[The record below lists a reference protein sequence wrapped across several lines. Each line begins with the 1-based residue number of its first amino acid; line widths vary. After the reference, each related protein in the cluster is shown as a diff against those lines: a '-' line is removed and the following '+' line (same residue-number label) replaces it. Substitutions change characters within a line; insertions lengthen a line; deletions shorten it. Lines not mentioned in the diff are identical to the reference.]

1 MANPNPK
8 PSPATQI
15 KKGQVLNPTGTNL
28 HRKIG
33 LNRRADLNNLC
44 LVDIEK
50 IIERWRHFALTEE
63 PKYAFQY
70 GKDLM
75 DRGLGKPVQTAIIKS
90 EEGKPMSMQTAYD
103 ALNNTI
109 IIQEERDTLR
119 KEVEEL
125 REQVKKLSSKGKKK
139 ADVIDGE
146 VIE

>member
-1 MANPNPK
+1 MANPNPSPSTRIK
-8 PSPATQI
+8 P
-15 KKGQVLNPTGTNL
+15 GQALNPQGNNL
-28 HRKIG
+28 HRRLGI
-33 LNRRADLNNLC
+33 NRRAELNDLC

-50 IIERWRHFALTEE
+50 IIERWRHIALTEE

-109 IIQEERDTLR
+109 VIQEERDTLR

-125 REQVKKLSSKGKKK
+125 REQVKKLSSKSKRK
-139 ADVIDGE
+139 DDIIEGE
-146 VIE
+146 VIK